1 MASAHIVPIVESLAG
16 VAPFD
21 CLPHDEIERLAAGTR
36 ICRFARHEMISHG
49 GRPAEGLYLVLSG
62 EVKRF
67 LLSPNGAEKIIE
79 LCGAGQTFGEE
90 SALTGHP
97 QLVGC
102 QATRDSV
109 LLLIGTAALRRAME
123 ASAALDAALLG
134 ALAERMH
141 GLIENLQLCVQRNST
156 QRVAHYLA
164 QLAPREADHCEI
176 RLDTDKQTIA
186 AQLNL
191 TPETLSRALNR
202 LTRDGMIRPRG
213 RRGLTLT
220 DVGMLRTCAAG

>member
-1 MASAHIVPIVESLAG
+1 MTREPCLSIAEELGKIP
-16 VAPFD
+16 PFD
-21 CLPHDEIERLAAGTR
+21 ALTPTEREQLCTGARLCHFSKQEIV
-36 ICRFARHEMISHG
+36 SHS
-49 GRPAEGLYLVLSG
+49 GRPAEGLYVVIEG

-67 LLSPNGAEKIIE
+67 LLSPAGAEKIIH
-79 LCGAGQTFGEE
+79 LAGSHETFGEE
-90 SALTGHP
+90 AALLGRAQPVTT
-97 QLVGC
+97 

-109 LLLIGTAALRRAME
+109 LLLIPSASLRRAMA
-123 ASAALDAALLG
+123 ASPALNDALLG
-134 ALAERMH
+134 TLSERMYA
-141 GLIENLQLCVQRNST
+141 LIENLQLCVQRTST

-164 QLAPREADHCEI
+164 QLAPREAKRCDI

-191 TPETLSRALNR
+191 TPETLSRALGR

-220 DVGMLRTCAAG
+220 DVGMLRSCAAG